1 MSKVTTTTTNNGLV
15 TTYALDNYSVSIFH
29 IDNVYSARAFISHD
43 EYTDEIGSGSDLY
56 DSKVIAL
63 AHLAADAHRELK
75 YWEFEHLAELLET
88 LY

>member
-1 MSKVTTTTTNNGLV
+1 MSKVTTTTPNDRV
-15 TTYALDNYSVSIFH
+15 TIYKLDNYSVSIFH
-29 IDNVYSARAFISHD
+29 VDNVYSAWAFISHE

-56 DSKVIAL
+56 DSKIMAL

-75 YWEFEHLAELLET
+75 YWEFEDLAKLLET